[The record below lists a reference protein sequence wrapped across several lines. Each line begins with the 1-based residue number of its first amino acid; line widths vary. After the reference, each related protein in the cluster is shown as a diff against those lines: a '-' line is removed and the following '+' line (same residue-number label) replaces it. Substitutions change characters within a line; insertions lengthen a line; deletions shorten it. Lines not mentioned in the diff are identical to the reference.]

1 MPRKFFN
8 AKAYFWM
15 FLLFLIS
22 WRVGYAMHFFRYRP
36 VWVFIQAVSLWFG
49 ILGTGAII
57 LSMTYSLRRMD
68 WIRWGSKRFWLNV
81 HVLLGLIGP
90 VMIEIHGYGKNFGI
104 AGWSSILMWAA
115 ALSGFAGLY
124 LKSCLAEDI
133 TEQRAERAA
142 LQKRI
147 DELRFQLAE
156 QRVNMLE
163 IHECIEDA
171 CTRTGVVEHEK
182 QFVQARLPGKHRL
195 VFKLIMDYVG
205 YLRIVRRL
213 KRRLA
218 RSISQERRLTRLLN
232 LQSRTSLDIETKAR
246 TSGFVMELFSLWRL
260 IHSPLSAAFAVTVLV
275 HIWAVWRYGWL

>member
-1 MPRKFFN
+1 MIRKFFN

-15 FLLFLIS
+15 IVLFFIL
-22 WRVGYAMHFFRYRP
+22 WRVGYAMHFFACRP

-68 WIRWGSKRFWLNV
+68 WIRWGAKKFWLKV
-81 HVLLGLIGP
+81 HVVLGLIGP
-90 VMIEIHGYGKNFGI
+90 IMIEIHGYGKNFGI

-124 LKSCLAEDI
+124 LRSCLAEDI
-133 TEQRAERAA
+133 TEQRGERAA

-156 QRVNMLE
+156 HRVNQLE

-171 CTRTGVVEHEK
+171 CTRTGVLEHEK
-182 QFVQARLPGKHRL
+182 QFGQVRLSGKHQL
-195 VFKLIMDYVG
+195 VFKLIRDYGG
-205 YLRIVRRL
+205 YLWIVRGL

-218 RSISQERRLTRLLN
+218 RAISRERRLTRLLN
-232 LQSRTSLDIETKAR
+232 LQTRISLDIETKAR
-246 TSGFVMELFSLWRL
+246 TSGFVSELFSLWRL
-260 IHSPLSAAFAVTVLV
+260 IHSPLSAAFAVTALAHV
-275 HIWAVWRYGWL
+275 WAVWRY